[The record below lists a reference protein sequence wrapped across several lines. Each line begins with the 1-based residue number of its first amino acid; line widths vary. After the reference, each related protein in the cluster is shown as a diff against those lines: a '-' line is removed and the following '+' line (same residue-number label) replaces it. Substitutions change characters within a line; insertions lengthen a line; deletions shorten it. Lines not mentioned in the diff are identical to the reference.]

1 MYTHVHPSCVWH
13 AHTQVLGIADPAS
26 VLKGVPLGV
35 DTFDS
40 CFPTRVGRHGTLLTR
55 DGPLN
60 LKSASYRRDFGPVDP
75 RMPHTLPGEVSRAYL
90 HHLFRMK
97 EPLYATLASMHNV
110 AHMTTLMAELRQAI
124 LADEL

>member
-1 MYTHVHPSCVWH
+1 
-13 AHTQVLGIADPAS
+13 
-26 VLKGVPLGV
+26 
-35 DTFDS
+35 
-40 CFPTRVGRHGTLLTR
+40 
-55 DGPLN
+55 
-60 LKSASYRRDFGPVDP
+60 
-75 RMPHTLPGEVSRAYL
+75 MPHTLPGEVSRAYL